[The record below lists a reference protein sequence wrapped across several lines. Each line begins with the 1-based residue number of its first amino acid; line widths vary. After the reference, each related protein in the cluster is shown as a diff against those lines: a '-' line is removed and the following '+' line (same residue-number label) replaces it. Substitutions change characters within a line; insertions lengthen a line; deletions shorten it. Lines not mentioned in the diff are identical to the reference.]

1 MQNYECKVSQ
11 TVATYSDSDHDFIP
25 ILEKNDGRG
34 SCSICLTAV
43 SQGMASK
50 LEHCYFVLCP
60 MCVCANESIQDD
72 LMTLTYPLMSQ
83 LTALLG
89 RNLSLPFN
97 FISSSLLLLL
107 YLLI

>member
-1 MQNYECKVSQ
+1 MVEGAVAPASLMYHKVWLQNFN
-11 TVATYSDSDHDFIP
+11 TV
-25 ILEKNDGRG
+25 IL
-34 SCSICLTAV
+34 SSV
-43 SQGMASK
+43 
-50 LEHCYFVLCP
+50 H
-60 MCVCANESIQDD
+60 VCANESIQDD

-107 YLLI
+107 YPLI

>member
-1 MQNYECKVSQ
+1 MVEGAVAPASLMYRKVWLQNLN
-11 TVATYSDSDHDFIP
+11 TV
-25 ILEKNDGRG
+25 IL
-34 SCSICLTAV
+34 SSV
-43 SQGMASK
+43 
-50 LEHCYFVLCP
+50 H
-60 MCVCANESIQDD
+60 VCANESIQDN

-107 YLLI
+107 YPLI

>member
-1 MQNYECKVSQ
+1 MVEGAVAPDSLVYRKVWLQNLN
-11 TVATYSDSDHDFIP
+11 TV
-25 ILEKNDGRG
+25 IL
-34 SCSICLTAV
+34 SSV
-43 SQGMASK
+43 
-50 LEHCYFVLCP
+50 H
-60 MCVCANESIQDD
+60 VCANESIQDD

-107 YLLI
+107 YPLI

>member
-1 MQNYECKVSQ
+1 MVEGAVAHASLMYRKVWLQNFN
-11 TVATYSDSDHDFIP
+11 TV
-25 ILEKNDGRG
+25 IL
-34 SCSICLTAV
+34 SSV
-43 SQGMASK
+43 
-50 LEHCYFVLCP
+50 H
-60 MCVCANESIQDD
+60 VCANESIQDD

-107 YLLI
+107 YPLI